1 VTISILTTAIAAL
14 VPGILPVAEDPLA
27 EALVRETKHY
37 RILTEREALLE
48 DYALLAEAARKG
60 FQKELKLKAKMKRGE
75 RVTLRLY
82 GSRRDWEAGMEH
94 EQVFPLPGT
103 NWVHYEPRVETV
115 YVHGKLDSYYTRKM
129 LLYGLFRQYHLR
141 CKSKNRHLTKE
152 WFITGMAD
160 VFSTHDWNG
169 EALVLG
175 ARRRL
180 AHEHRAS
187 LAVSRGA
194 LTRIADGEL
203 SVEDLAEWD
212 VRWALTAFL
221 MFGEDGAYRKDFQ
234 KFALGRKGSMLL
246 GHDFLSNLGDP
257 EEINGQLHA
266 WLEEEDQALVAEY
279 GSWTEVRGTLQGAST
294 GGREFAIA
302 LASPRW
308 TRLEARPDQKNKIAR
323 GLILDWKDPKEVKF
337 ALRQD
342 SVLRVLHLT
351 RGELRE
357 LDVFDLAGGRAN
369 HGRLAAELE
378 GDSVHLM
385 QDGRPLGTYEAPNR
399 RLGLA
404 VQRGLASFT
413 DVAWE

>member
-27 EALVRETKHY
+27 EAFVRETKHY

-60 FQKELKLKAKMKRGE
+60 FHKELGLKSKTRRGKP
-75 RVTLRLY
+75 VVVRLY
-82 GSRRDWEAGMEH
+82 GNRRDWEAGMEH
-94 EQVFPLPGT
+94 EQVFPLPET
-103 NWVHYEPRVETV
+103 YWVHYEPKVETLYV
-115 YVHGKLDSYYTRKM
+115 YGELDGYHARKM

-160 VFSTHDWNG
+160 AFSTHDWDG
-169 EALVLG
+169 ETLVLG

-187 LAVSRGA
+187 LAVRRGT
-194 LTRIADGEL
+194 LPRIADGEL
-203 SVEDLAEWD
+203 SVEDLGDWD

-221 MFGEDGAYRKDFQ
+221 MYGEDGAYRKDFH

-257 EEINGQLHA
+257 AKINGQLYA
-266 WLEEEDQALVAEY
+266 WLEEEDQALLAEY
-279 GSWTEVRGTLQGAST
+279 GKWSDVAGAITGAAT

-302 LASPRW
+302 LASPAW
-308 TRLEARPDQKNKIAR
+308 TRLEARPDQRNRIAR

-351 RGELRE
+351 GGELRE

-369 HGRLAAELE
+369 RGLLTAELE

-385 QDGRPLGTYEAPNR
+385 QDGRPLGTYEAPNQ

-404 VQRGLASFT
+404 VQKGRASFT